1 MSLSQ
6 APNVFTA
13 PAVLR
18 EEDLPKVRSQPL
30 YQQVVESIEAGLSR
44 RVWTTE
50 APLPSEAELACLFG
64 VSVGTVRKA
73 VDVLVD
79 RGHLVRRQGA
89 GTYVRRYCDAGYWNR
104 FQRFQ
109 TSDRRIIR
117 WTFKLHCLE
126 RIPASAEVARVLGV
140 NVGDEVIHVVR
151 EVCPEAF
158 EGAPQPAQFAGKSFD
173 QSWLP
178 VDLFHAL
185 RPEHY
190 SRLTGSLYA
199 LYEEATGVI
208 VTNVSDRLEVVMTL
222 PHPMAPKQILTGPFF
237 KLHRTSRTFGGRVV
251 EMRLE
256 TPPCLGLS
264 VTFDE

>member
-1 MSLSQ
+1 MPFSKSPQ
-6 APNVFTA
+6 VSTA
-13 PAVLR
+13 PAALR
-18 EEDLPKVRSQPL
+18 EGDLPVVRSQPL

-50 APLPSEAELACLFG
+50 APLPSETELARLFG
-64 VSVGTVRKA
+64 VSVGTLRKA

-109 TSDRRIIR
+109 SLDRRIIR
-117 WTFKLHCLE
+117 WEFKLRCME
-126 RIPASAEVARVLGV
+126 RIPATEEVARVLGFHE
-140 NVGDEVIHVVR
+140 GDEVIHIVR
-151 EVCPEAF
+151 EVCPQASHGISGERF
-158 EGAPQPAQFAGKSFD
+158 VGESFD

-178 VDLFHAL
+178 VDLFQAL

-208 VTNVSDRLEVVMTL
+208 VTDVSDRLEVVMTL
-222 PHPMAPKQILTGPFF
+222 PHPLEPKRLLKGPFF
-237 KLHRTSRTFGGRVV
+237 CLHRTSRTFGGRVV

-256 TPPCLGLS
+256 TPPCKGLS
-264 VTFDE
+264 VVFDE